1 MPRQQV
7 HHIFETS
14 RYEVRVSEAKPTHC
28 IDAIGLTM
36 YHAVQDHD
44 DYGDTI
50 SHQLNAS
57 YAESACLIDN
67 YVVNTHE
74 YSIANATSKPHLTH
88 NPAGIC
94 TAKHLVRSKT
104 ELHRAPQRAD
114 GLEHPDTPIYK
125 KRQADKKAKSGKI
138 NWNPGKHTTSGGSSG
153 QPISSMLHHD
163 DHKGSTGISYGDYG
177 HKGTYGGFQSFK
189 KPQIATQAEQSEH
202 VSGPACS
209 LSFLSPCTF

>member
-1 MPRQQV
+1 MRFVRKCAALIVASVALLALLARERQQAAQAAQGRWSQVALQLREERCIFVCTSICFSCSYHCGRFRVHTAVTTTCLGRGRTARVPRQQV

-94 TAKHLVRSKT
+94 TAKHLVRSKS
-104 ELHRAPQRAD
+104 A
-114 GLEHPDTPIYK
+114 
-125 KRQADKKAKSGKI
+125 
-138 NWNPGKHTTSGGSSG
+138 SSSA
-153 QPISSMLHHD
+153 I
-163 DHKGSTGISYGDYG
+163 
-177 HKGTYGGFQSFK
+177 
-189 KPQIATQAEQSEH
+189 E
-202 VSGPACS
+202 
-209 LSFLSPCTF
+209 